1 MPSIDVPCLV
11 PSWVMPAWLSDAP
24 TSPREARQRQRLQT
38 LRSELAA
45 ARRVP
50 ALPLPPPPAEDAV
63 GSTAEDGG
71 VDLTHSASN
80 AVPFTT
86 GGSAATTCIGASAS
100 SGTAAAAPVRADS
113 ARQVLPWLFAVEGRL
128 DLSAMETLASQL
140 ALSNL
145 QLLDVSRYLSAASA
159 APGGHWAAGWG
170 SHVRWAGAQALPSP
184 AVAAAAALRRME
196 LRRGGAL
203 GALPNIDGKAVV
215 LAYPPQ
221 QRQLA
226 AETLALYLHV
236 YHAVSGQEAVEA
248 AGAATGSSPVQA
260 TLRSYLEE
268 LALLADGWFR
278 RVTLAW
284 PYAGGHV
291 EIVGEAVGGWEQRA
305 PMVFDVKRKRWKLQ
319 IWGLPPGIHRFKY
332 LVDGCW
338 VIDLA
343 AHTEADARGN
353 TNNVVLVTNSGKPL
367 LRGMGPSASSS
378 LDEEDEDGPAAVH
391 ARGNSPNVLPT
402 AEPPLVASTDGNGA
416 AGQQQGPEGQQEA
429 AALPPPWS
437 SPEEMETM
445 ARFGAAVLAFH
456 TRLGLQLR
464 HVMH

>member
-1 MPSIDVPCLV
+1 MPSLDVPRLV
-11 PSWVMPAWLSDAP
+11 PSWVMPAWLSEAP
-24 TSPREARQRQRLQT
+24 TSPREALRRQRLQT

-50 ALPLPPPPAEDAV
+50 ALPLPPPPGEEAL

-86 GGSAATTCIGASAS
+86 GAAATCSGSAATGSA
-100 SGTAAAAPVRADS
+100 TAAAPARADA
-113 ARQVLPWLFAVEGRL
+113 ARQ
-128 DLSAMETLASQL
+128 
-140 ALSNL
+140 
-145 QLLDVSRYLSAASA
+145 
-159 APGGHWAAGWG
+159 
-170 SHVRWAGAQALPSP
+170 
-184 AVAAAAALRRME
+184 
-196 LRRGGAL
+196 
-203 GALPNIDGKAVV
+203 VV

-236 YHAVSGQEAVEA
+236 YHGVSGQEAAEA
-248 AGAATGSSPVQA
+248 AGAATGSSPVQS

-353 TNNVVLVTNSGKPL
+353 INNVVLVTNTGKPL
-367 LRGMGPSASSS
+367 LRGMQGSASDSS
-378 LDEEDEDGPAAVH
+378 DEDDDGPAA
-391 ARGNSPNVLPT
+391 APAAASSPNVLPT
-402 AEPPLVASTDGNGA
+402 AEPPVVVSGDGSAA
-416 AGQQQGPEGQQEA
+416 AGQQEGQEGQEPA
-429 AALPPPWS
+429 EMPRPWS

>member
-1 MPSIDVPCLV
+1 
-11 PSWVMPAWLSDAP
+11 
-24 TSPREARQRQRLQT
+24 
-38 LRSELAA
+38 
-45 ARRVP
+45 
-50 ALPLPPPPAEDAV
+50 
-63 GSTAEDGG
+63 
-71 VDLTHSASN
+71 
-80 AVPFTT
+80 
-86 GGSAATTCIGASAS
+86 
-100 SGTAAAAPVRADS
+100 
-113 ARQVLPWLFAVEGRL
+113 
-128 DLSAMETLASQL
+128 
-140 ALSNL
+140 
-145 QLLDVSRYLSAASA
+145 
-159 APGGHWAAGWG
+159 
-170 SHVRWAGAQALPSP
+170 
-184 AVAAAAALRRME
+184 ME

-319 IWGLPPGIHRFKY
+319 IWVRRHSACGVHSPASVVQVACLSCMRLLPEFALPGLRCAPSPCLGRCCAHPQGLPPGIHRFKY

-402 AEPPLVASTDGNGA
+402 AEPPLVASTDGDGA

>member
-11 PSWVMPAWLSDAP
+11 PSWIMPAWLSDAP
-24 TSPREARQRQRLQT
+24 TSPREALRRQRLQT

-50 ALPLPPPPAEDAV
+50 ALPLPPPPAEEAL

-86 GGSAATTCIGASAS
+86 SGSAATTC
-100 SGTAAAAPVRADS
+100 SGAAAPTGGAAVAPTRADA

-145 QLLDVSRYLSAASA
+145 QLLDVSRYLCAASA
-159 APGGHWAAGWG
+159 APGGHWASGWG
-170 SHVRWAGAQALPSP
+170 SHVRWAGPQALPSP

-236 YHAVSGQEAVEA
+236 YHGVSGQEAVEA

-260 TLRSYLEE
+260 TLRTYLEE

-353 TNNVVLVTNSGKPL
+353 INNVVLVTNSGKPL
-367 LRGMGPSASSS
+367 LRGMGQPSASSS
-378 LDEEDEDGPAAVH
+378 SDEEDDSPAAVPT
-391 ARGNSPNVLPT
+391 AGNSTNVLPT
-402 AEPPLVASTDGNGA
+402 AEPPVAATASVDGDGA
-416 AGQQQGPEGQQEA
+416 AGQQEGQE
-429 AALPPPWS
+429 PEEKPRPWS